1 MDGLPLATNVPP
13 EVASYQS
20 TVRPE
25 ATVAVNVAESAPH
38 VPTLE
43 VVGAEGTAFTAAA
56 TVVLGRADM
65 HPVASSIALTK

>member
-1 MDGLPLATNVPP
+1 MLPLATKVPP
-13 EVASYQS
+13 VDASYQS
-20 TVRPE
+20 TVRPDDTE
-25 ATVAVNVAESAPH
+25 AVSVAESAPQ

-43 VVGAEGTAFTAAA
+43 VVGAEGTVFTAAA